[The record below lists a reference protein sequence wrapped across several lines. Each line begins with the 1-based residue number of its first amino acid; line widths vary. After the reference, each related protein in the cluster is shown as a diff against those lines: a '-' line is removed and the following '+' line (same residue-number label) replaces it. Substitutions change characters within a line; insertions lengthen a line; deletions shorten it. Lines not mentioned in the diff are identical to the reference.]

1 MPRRAGTPA
10 SRLGAGLAAI
20 ALQPDPEEAEPPVL
34 LPARSDASAPPSMAL
49 LPPVQLS
56 GEARAAEPGPAPTR
70 IARALFEPPRRR
82 RSDPSSG
89 PRLRRILADQSNQP
103 VASGLLH
110 LDPILVA
117 LADSE
122 RHFRTLIEQA
132 ADGIV
137 VVDSVSGRATDTRVR
152 TSSR

>member
-1 MPRRAGTPA
+1 LGT
-10 SRLGAGLAAI
+10 GLAAI
-20 ALQPDPEEAEPPVL
+20 ALQPDPEEAGPPVL

-56 GEARAAEPGPAPTR
+56 SAAGEARAAEPGPAPTR